1 MRENNKRKHDES
13 FVLLTFLSKMYFP
26 GGFDS
31 NFSIKMLV
39 NNTKY
44 TTYCGYCG
52 YFETFKRYIFNIM
65 KLGIINIKK
74 TPTYIN

>member
-13 FVLLTFLSKMYFP
+13 FVLLTLLSKMYFP

-44 TTYCGYCG
+44 TT
-52 YFETFKRYIFNIM
+52 
-65 KLGIINIKK
+65 
-74 TPTYIN
+74 